1 MIVLVAEQTT
11 NSTIFISTEALQSS
25 VTTIK
30 ALMIAL

>member
-11 NSTIFISTEALQSS
+11 NSTIFISIEALRSA

-30 ALMIAL
+30 ALMIA